1 MQLKKVTYALIAAG
15 VGAGVATGYSHFD
28 ARALSSAQAATSP
41 AGVIAPAVAATA
53 AANLPDFSA
62 LVERA
67 GPSVVNI
74 SVVSSG
80 KKGRQA
86 MPDGDDEDDD
96 DEGGIPPGGIPPEFF
111 KRFGIPNAPGGRMQ
125 PQPQMR
131 GLGSGFI
138 VSPDGYIVTNA
149 HVVDG
154 ASEVTVKLT
163 DRREFTAKVIGT
175 DKRTD
180 IALIKI
186 DATNLQ
192 ALDLNANPA
201 IKRGEWVIAIGSPFG
216 FESSVSA
223 GVISGVHRA
232 LPNGQMVPFIQTDVA
247 VNPGNSGGPLLNA
260 AGQVVGVNSQI
271 YSRSGGY
278 MGLSFAIP
286 ADIAA
291 KVADQ
296 LKSTGKVAHGRLGV
310 GIQGIDQTL
319 AQSFGLKDSGGAL
332 IGSVEKN
339 SPAEKA
345 GFKQGDVIRS
355 IDGVAVIDSTD
366 VTSRIGNAKPG
377 TKLSVGVWRDG
388 KAETLSATVGAFD
401 DGKVAKAE
409 VDSVEPKGKLGVA
422 VRPLSPEEQ
431 KSSGKAGL
439 VVEKSG
445 GAAAKAGVQPG
456 DLIVGVGSSK
466 VTTLDELRTQ
476 VDKAGKTAALLIER
490 EGRQIYVPVK
500 IS

>member
-15 VGAGVATGYSHFD
+15 IGAGVATGYSHFD
-28 ARALSSAQAATSP
+28 ARALGSAQAATAPSSI
-41 AGVIAPAVAATA
+41 VAPAVAGTA
-53 AANLPDFSA
+53 AANLPDFTA
-62 LVERA
+62 LVDRA

-74 SVVSSG
+74 SVVGSA
-80 KKGRQA
+80 KKGMQGA
-86 MPDGDDEDDD
+86 PDEEDDD
-96 DEGGIPPGGIPPEFF
+96 EEAAPPDLF
-111 KRFGIPNAPGGRMQ
+111 KRFGIPNGPGGQGAR
-125 PQPQMR
+125 PQQQTR

-163 DRREFTAKVIGT
+163 DRREFTAKVIGS

-180 IALIKI
+180 VALIKI
-186 DATNLQ
+186 DAANLP
-192 ALDLNANPA
+192 ALDINANPA
-201 IKRGEWVIAIGSPFG
+201 IRKGEWVIAIGSPFG

-291 KVADQ
+291 KVANQ
-296 LKSTGKVAHGRLGV
+296 LKTSGKVAHGRLGV
-310 GIQGIDQTL
+310 GIQGMDQTL
-319 AQSFGLKDSGGAL
+319 AQSFGLKDSSGAL
-332 IGSVEKN
+332 VGNVEKG

-345 GFKQGDVIRS
+345 GFKPGDVIRS
-355 IDGVAVIDSTD
+355 IDGVAMVDSTD
-366 VTSRIGNAKPG
+366 ITSRIGNAAPG
-377 TKLSVGVWRDG
+377 SKLAIDVWRDG
-388 KAETLSATVGAFD
+388 KTVALTATVGALD
-401 DGKVAKAE
+401 DGKIAKA
-409 VDSVEPKGKLGVA
+409 DADAGEPKGKLGVA

-431 KSSGKAGL
+431 KASGKAGL

-456 DLIVGVGSSK
+456 DLIVGVGSTR
-466 VTTLDELRTQ
+466 VTTVEELRAQ

-500 IS
+500 VS

>member
-15 VGAGVATGYSHFD
+15 IGAGVATGYSHFD
-28 ARALSSAQAATSP
+28 ARALGSAQAATAPSSI
-41 AGVIAPAVAATA
+41 VAPAVAGTA
-53 AANLPDFSA
+53 AANLPDFTA
-62 LVERA
+62 LVDRA

-74 SVVSSG
+74 SVVGSA
-80 KKGRQA
+80 KKGMQGA
-86 MPDGDDEDDD
+86 PDEEDDD
-96 DEGGIPPGGIPPEFF
+96 EEAAPPDLF
-111 KRFGIPNAPGGRMQ
+111 KRFGIPNGPGGQGAR
-125 PQPQMR
+125 PQQQTR

-163 DRREFTAKVIGT
+163 DRREFTAKVIGS

-180 IALIKI
+180 VALIKI
-186 DATNLQ
+186 DAANLP
-192 ALDLNANPA
+192 ALDINANPA
-201 IKRGEWVIAIGSPFG
+201 IRKGEWVIAIGSPFG

-291 KVADQ
+291 KVANQ
-296 LKSTGKVAHGRLGV
+296 LKTSGKVAHGRLGV
-310 GIQGIDQTL
+310 GIQGMDQTL
-319 AQSFGLKDSGGAL
+319 AQSFGLKDSSGAL
-332 IGSVEKN
+332 VGNVEKG

-345 GFKQGDVIRS
+345 GFKPGDVIRS
-355 IDGVAVIDSTD
+355 IDGVAMVDSTD
-366 VTSRIGNAKPG
+366 ITSRIGKAAPG
-377 TKLSVGVWRDG
+377 SKLAIDVWRDG
-388 KAETLSATVGAFD
+388 KTVALTATVGALD
-401 DGKVAKAE
+401 DGKIAKA
-409 VDSVEPKGKLGVA
+409 DADAGEPKGKLGVA

-431 KSSGKAGL
+431 KASGKAGL

-456 DLIVGVGSSK
+456 DLIVGVGSTR
-466 VTTLDELRTQ
+466 VTTVEELRAQ

-500 IS
+500 VS

>member
-1 MQLKKVTYALIAAG
+1 MQLSKVSYALIAAG
-15 VGAGVATGYSHFD
+15 IGAGLATGYSHFD
-28 ARALSSAQAATSP
+28 TRAFASAQAATTP
-41 AGVIAPAVAATA
+41 AALTAPAVAATA
-53 AANLPDFSA
+53 AANLPDFTA

-80 KKGRQA
+80 KKGMQA
-86 MPDGDDEDDD
+86 MPDADDEDDD
-96 DEGGIPPGGIPPEFF
+96 SPPDFL
-111 KRFGIPNAPGGRMQ
+111 KRFGAPNGQQRGQGGR

-138 VSPDGYIVTNA
+138 VSPDGFIVTNA

-163 DRREFTAKVIGT
+163 DRREFTAKVIGS

-186 DATNLQ
+186 DAKDLP
-192 ALDLNANPA
+192 ALDINANPA

-216 FESSVSA
+216 FESSVTA

-232 LPNGQMVPFIQTDVA
+232 LPDGQMVPFIQTDVA

-291 KVADQ
+291 KVAEQ
-296 LKSTGKVAHGRLGV
+296 LKTTGKVAHGRLGV
-310 GIQGIDQTL
+310 GIQGIDQSL

-332 IGSVEKN
+332 VGTVERN

-345 GFKQGDVIRS
+345 GFKPGDVIRS
-355 IDGVAVIDSTD
+355 IDGVAMVDSTD
-366 VTSRIGNAKPG
+366 VTSRIGNAAPG
-377 TKLSVGVWRDG
+377 TKLAIEVWRDG
-388 KAETLSATVGAFD
+388 KPVTLAATVGALD
-401 DGKVAKAE
+401 DTKVAKA
-409 VDSVEPKGKLGVA
+409 DIDAGEPKGKLGVA

-431 KSSGKAGL
+431 KESGKAGL

-445 GAAAKAGVQPG
+445 GAAALAGVQQG
-456 DLIVGVGSSK
+456 DLIVGVGSTK
-466 VTTLDELRTQ
+466 VTTVEELRAQ

-490 EGRQIYVPVK
+490 QGRQIYVPVK

>member
-1 MQLKKVTYALIAAG
+1 
-15 VGAGVATGYSHFD
+15 
-28 ARALSSAQAATSP
+28 
-41 AGVIAPAVAATA
+41 
-53 AANLPDFSA
+53 
-62 LVERA
+62 
-67 GPSVVNI
+67 
-74 SVVSSG
+74 
-80 KKGRQA
+80 
-86 MPDGDDEDDD
+86 
-96 DEGGIPPGGIPPEFF
+96 
-111 KRFGIPNAPGGRMQ
+111 
-125 PQPQMR
+125 MR

-154 ASEVTVKLT
+154 ATEVTVKLT
-163 DRREFTAKVIGT
+163 DRREFTAKVIGS

-186 DATNLQ
+186 DAANLQ
-192 ALDLNANPA
+192 ALDLNAKPT

-286 ADIAA
+286 AEIAA

-296 LKSTGKVAHGRLGV
+296 LKTTGKVAHGRLGV

-345 GFKQGDVIRS
+345 GSSR
-355 IDGVAVIDSTD
+355 
-366 VTSRIGNAKPG
+366 VT
-377 TKLSVGVWRDG
+377 
-388 KAETLSATVGAFD
+388 
-401 DGKVAKAE
+401 
-409 VDSVEPKGKLGVA
+409 
-422 VRPLSPEEQ
+422 
-431 KSSGKAGL
+431 
-439 VVEKSG
+439 
-445 GAAAKAGVQPG
+445 
-456 DLIVGVGSSK
+456 
-466 VTTLDELRTQ
+466 
-476 VDKAGKTAALLIER
+476 
-490 EGRQIYVPVK
+490 
-500 IS
+500 

>member
-1 MQLKKVTYALIAAG
+1 MQLRKVTYALIAAG
-15 VGAGVATGYSHFD
+15 IGAGVATGYSHFD
-28 ARALSSAQAATSP
+28 ARALGSAQAATAPSSI
-41 AGVIAPAVAATA
+41 AAPAVAGTA
-53 AANLPDFSA
+53 AANLPDFTA
-62 LVERA
+62 LVDRA

-74 SVVSSG
+74 SVVGSA
-80 KKGRQA
+80 KKGMQGV
-86 MPDGDDEDDD
+86 PDDEDDD
-96 DEGGIPPGGIPPEFF
+96 EEAAPPDLF
-111 KRFGIPNAPGGRMQ
+111 KRFGIPNGPGGPGAR
-125 PQPQMR
+125 PQQQTR

-163 DRREFTAKVIGT
+163 DRREFTAKVIGS

-180 IALIKI
+180 VALIKI
-186 DATNLQ
+186 DAKNLP
-192 ALDLNANPA
+192 ALDINANPV
-201 IKRGEWVIAIGSPFG
+201 IRKGEWVIAIGSPFG

-286 ADIAA
+286 VDIAA

-296 LKSTGKVAHGRLGV
+296 LKTTGKVAHGRLGV
-310 GIQGIDQTL
+310 GIQGMDQTL
-319 AQSFGLKDSGGAL
+319 AQSFGLKDSSGAL
-332 IGSVEKN
+332 VGNVEKG

-345 GFKQGDVIRS
+345 GFKPGDVIRS
-355 IDGVAVIDSTD
+355 IDGVAMVDSTD
-366 VTSRIGNAKPG
+366 ITSRIGNAAPG
-377 TKLSVGVWRDG
+377 SKLAIDVWRDG
-388 KAETLSATVGAFD
+388 KMVALTATVGALD
-401 DGKVAKAE
+401 EGKIAKAD
-409 VDSVEPKGKLGVA
+409 VDAGEPKGKLGVA

-431 KSSGKAGL
+431 KASGKAGL

-456 DLIVGVGSSK
+456 DLIVGVGSTR
-466 VTTLDELRTQ
+466 VTTVEELRAQ

-500 IS
+500 VS